1 MQIRKRIKSDYSS
14 ILKAKIYTL
23 LARSIWIY
31 LICMFVIASV
41 LPLPS
46 VGILFSGM
54 IYFLALLILVIL
66 PGYHFSAVRLANTL
80 NFDADAVFSET
91 DIVLRH
97 RNKDMVETKD
107 WAWISKIAFTRAAVV
122 LETRQYPG
130 FLIFLHRSG
139 LTGEE
144 MAFLNQMNVRI
155 RQK

>member
-1 MQIRKRIKSDYSS
+1 MRITKRLKSDYSA
-14 ILKAKIYTL
+14 ILKAKIYML
-23 LARSIWIY
+23 LTRSIWIY

-46 VGILFSGM
+46 VSILFSGM
-54 IYFLALLILVIL
+54 IYFLSLLILVIL
-66 PGYHFSAVRLANTL
+66 PTYHFSAVRLASTL
-80 NFDADAVFSET
+80 KFDADAVFSEV

-97 RNKDMVETKD
+97 RNKDLVETKD
-107 WAWISKIAFTRAAVV
+107 WTWISKIAFTPAAVV

-130 FLIFLHRSG
+130 FMIFLRRNG

-155 RQK
+155 RQR